1 MARMVRK
8 QIYIRK
14 AQDEEL
20 KRAAGLLDRSESD
33 LIRQGIDSVTSSALA
48 QTRRKRALDEL
59 LAAWELRGELDIPL
73 GRRSWTREELYED
86 RFQRSR

>member
-1 MARMVRK
+1 
-8 QIYIRK
+8 
-14 AQDEEL
+14 
-20 KRAAGLLDRSESD
+20 
-33 LIRQGIDSVTSSALA
+33 VTSSALA